1 MAVTQKLITSS
12 FNVAAAANFISSFAN
27 NDYFVYAARHIP
39 YTGSDTII
47 PAPNNS
53 IRTIDTDVYD
63 NMIFAKKVSSADVVH
78 MAKKN
83 LWQSNTHYAM
93 YDHLDG
99 DLETKNFFITVDD
112 DTEYNVWKCL
122 FNKSTDAVNVNS
134 TVAPSRVG
142 SAADLN
148 PVETGDG
155 YVWKYMYTITKTQ
168 YEKFATSQYIPIIAN
183 TTVIAGATRGT
194 IEVIQVE
201 DAGAGYDNYISE
213 GTLLTSDITVQG
225 IPTFYGAPAT
235 AVSIDDYYQGC
246 VMKIT
251 SGAAVGEYKRIVNY
265 EGTSSQKK
273 FILDSSFINTPSAG
287 DTYEVYPYAFVW
299 GDGEESTP
307 AEGIVYID
315 AASTNSVNRVELL
328 AVGEN
333 YRKAESYVSEQP
345 LTIPPSIL
353 DETYIQLPAVIS
365 SATYFSPASLRP
377 IISPK
382 NGHGS
387 DPYNELFAKRV
398 CLSAKFNNSESGII
412 PTENDFRQVGL
423 IKNALFTE
431 VDINIANTVGSSFST
446 GEKVYQYRKLKLHGN
461 VSITSGSTTIEKTNF
476 GLLSTTATIVSA
488 GVGYNSAANNQL
500 VFTNGGTG
508 GTGAAGT
515 FANNGSGTIT
525 SVTITNAGSGYVT
538 APTVAINGDAS
549 VSGSNGVITVA
560 LANPDA
566 PTYKDAFSVG
576 DYVLVTNGSNNYI
589 STVANVPEDYRIT
602 TANTN
607 SSFTADNCEISAI
620 VVQASGIVSFSGS
633 SQIELSNV
641 AGVFTSGSRIIG
653 VGGMSGDTV
662 IPVSGTTAVITGTIE
677 INDRVASSF
686 NYSRQMTQLIGS
698 VATGSVPF
706 LEDEEIQQESLI
718 AYALPRGRFHH
729 LDVYNGS
736 NNTFTGV
743 NRMWISNKSGI
754 FNLDPNGVRDIAGSV
769 SSAELSPLLNKYPGD
784 FVVGSGEVL
793 YLENL
798 DPIARND
805 NKSEI
810 IKIVLEF

>member
-12 FNVAAAANFISSFAN
+12 FNVAAAANFINSFAN

-39 YTGSDTII
+39 YANSDTII
-47 PAPNNS
+47 PTPNNS
-53 IRTIDTDVYD
+53 IRVVDTDVYD

-78 MAKKN
+78 MAKKH
-83 LWQSNTHYAM
+83 LWESNTHYAM

-99 DLETKNFFITVDD
+99 DLETKDFFITVDD

-122 FNKSTDAVNVNS
+122 FNKSTDTINVNS

-168 YEKFATSQYIPIIAN
+168 YEKFATSQYIPITAN
-183 TTVIAGATRGT
+183 TDVIAGATRGT
-194 IEVIQVE
+194 IEVIKVE
-201 DAGAGYDNYISE
+201 DAGAGYDNYIASA
-213 GTLLTSDITVQG
+213 TLLTSDVTVEG

-235 AVSIDDYYQGC
+235 AAAIDDYYQGC
-246 VMKIT
+246 VIKMT
-251 SGAAVGEYKRIVNY
+251 SGVAVGEYKRIVNY
-265 EGTSSQKK
+265 EGTAAQKK
-273 FILDSSFINTPSAG
+273 FILDSAFINTPSAG

-299 GDGEESTP
+299 GDGEESIP

-315 AASTNSVNRVELL
+315 AASTNSINRVELL

-345 LTIPPSIL
+345 LTIPPSIF

-365 SATYFSPASLRP
+365 TATYFSPASLRP

-412 PTENDFRQVGL
+412 PIENDFRQVGL

-431 VDINIANTVGSSFST
+431 VDMNIANTVGPGFSI

-461 VSITSGSTTIEKTNF
+461 VSITSANTNIQKRAF
-476 GLLSTTATIVSA
+476 GILSNTATIVSG
-488 GVGYNSAANNQL
+488 GVGYNSVANNQL
-500 VFTNGGTG
+500 VFNNSGTN

-515 FANNGSGTIT
+515 FATTANVIT
-525 SVTITNAGSGYVT
+525 SVTISNTGSGYT
-538 APTVAINGDAS
+538 SAPIVGFDAAS
-549 VSGSNGVITVA
+549 GGSNGSITVA
-560 LANPDA
+560 LANLDA

-576 DYVLVTNGSNNYI
+576 DYVLVTDGSNNYI
-589 STVANVPEDYRIT
+589 STVASVPEDYRIT
-602 TANTN
+602 TANTS
-607 SSFTADNCEISAI
+607 SSFTANNCEISAI

-653 VGGMSGDTV
+653 VGGMSGDTA
-662 IPVSGTTAVITGTIE
+662 IPVSGTTATITGTPE
-677 INDRVASSF
+677 INDRAASSF
-686 NYSRQMTQLIGS
+686 EYSRQLTRLIGTFS
-698 VATGSVPF
+698 VGGVPF

-718 AYALPRGRFHH
+718 AYAQPRGRVHH
-729 LDVYNGS
+729 VDEIDGASDIL
-736 NNTFTGV
+736 
-743 NRMWISNKSGI
+743 WISNKSGI
-754 FNLDPNGVRDIAGSV
+754 FNLDARGVIDIAGVV
-769 SSAELSPLLNKYPGD
+769 SSAELSPLLNKYNGD

>member
-12 FNVAAAANFISSFAN
+12 FNVAAAASFINSCAN
-27 NDYFVYAARHIP
+27 NDYFVYAARQIP
-39 YTGSDTII
+39 YANSDTII
-47 PAPNNS
+47 PTPNNS

-83 LWQSNTHYAM
+83 LWESNTHYSM

-99 DLETKNFFITVDD
+99 DLETKDFFITVDD

-122 FNKSTDAVNVNS
+122 FNKSTDTINVNS

-183 TTVIAGATRGT
+183 TAVIAGATRGT
-194 IEVIQVE
+194 IEVIKVE
-201 DAGAGYDNYISE
+201 DAGAGYDNYIASA
-213 GTLLTSDITVQG
+213 TLLTSDVTVEG

-246 VMKIT
+246 VMKMT
-251 SGAAVGEYKRIVNY
+251 SGTAVGEYKRIVNY
-265 EGTSSQKK
+265 EGTAAQKK
-273 FILDSSFINTPSAG
+273 FILDSAFINTPSAG

-315 AASTNSVNRVELL
+315 AASTNSINRVELL

-345 LTIPPSIL
+345 LTIPPSIF

-365 SATYFSPASLRP
+365 SASYFSAASLRP

-412 PTENDFRQVGL
+412 PIENDFRQVGL

-431 VDINIANTVGSSFST
+431 VDINLANTVGPGFSI

-461 VSITSGSTTIEKTNF
+461 VSITTANTTIEKRAF
-476 GLLSTTATIVSA
+476 GLLSNTATIVSG
-488 GVGYNSAANNQL
+488 GVGYNSSANNQL
-500 VFTNGGTG
+500 VFNNSGTN
-508 GTGAAGT
+508 GTGAIGT
-515 FANNGSGTIT
+515 FATTANVIT
-525 SVTITNAGSGYVT
+525 SVTISNTGSGYTSAPLVT
-538 APTVAINGDAS
+538 INGDAG
-549 VSGSNGVITVA
+549 GSNGSITVA

-576 DYVLVTNGSNNYI
+576 DYVLVTDGSNNYI

-607 SSFTADNCEISAI
+607 SSFTANNCEISAI
-620 VVQASGIVSFSGS
+620 VVEASGIVSFSGS

-662 IPVSGTTAVITGTIE
+662 IPVSGTTATITGTPE

-686 NYSRQMTQLIGS
+686 QYSRQLTRLIGTFS
-698 VATGSVPF
+698 VGGVPF
-706 LEDEEIQQESLI
+706 LEDEEIEQESLI
-718 AYALPRGRFHH
+718 AYAQPRGRVHH
-729 LDVYNGS
+729 LDEIDGAS
-736 NNTFTGV
+736 DIL
-743 NRMWISNKSGI
+743 WISNKSGI
-754 FNLDPNGVRDIAGSV
+754 FNLDARGVRDIAGVV
-769 SSAELSPLLNKYPGD
+769 SSAELSPLLNKYNGD

>member
-12 FNVAAAANFISSFAN
+12 FNVAAAANFINSFAN

-39 YTGSDTII
+39 YAGSDTII
-47 PAPNNS
+47 PVPNNS
-53 IRTIDTDVYD
+53 IRDTDTNVYD
-63 NMIFAKKVSSADVVH
+63 NMIFAKRISSADVVH

-83 LWQSNTHYAM
+83 LWESNTHYSM

-122 FNKSTDAVNVNS
+122 FNNSTDTINVNS

-155 YVWKYMYTITKTQ
+155 YVWKYMYTITKSQ
-168 YEKFATSQYIPIIAN
+168 YEKFATSQYVPIIAN
-183 TTVIAGATRGT
+183 NAVIDGATRGT
-194 IEVIQVE
+194 IEVIKVE
-201 DAGAGYDNYISE
+201 DPGAGYDNYIAS

-246 VMKIT
+246 VMKMT
-251 SGAAVGEYKRIVNY
+251 SGLAIGEYRRIVNY
-265 EGTSSQKK
+265 EGTAAQKK
-273 FILDSSFINTPSAG
+273 FILDASFLITPSAG

-307 AEGIVYID
+307 AEGIVYVD
-315 AASTNSVNRVELL
+315 PASTNSISRVELL

-345 LTIPPSIL
+345 ITIPPSIF
-353 DETYIQLPAVIS
+353 DETFIQLPPVVS
-365 SATYFSPASLRP
+365 SSTYFAPASLRP

-398 CLSAKFNNSESGII
+398 CVSTKFNNSESSII
-412 PTENDFRQVGL
+412 STENDFRQVGV
-423 IKNALFTE
+423 IKNPTFTK
-431 VDINIANTVGSSFST
+431 VDMNINNVIGPGFSI

-461 VSITSGSTTIEKTNF
+461 VSITAASTTIEKTDF
-476 GLLSTTATIVSA
+476 GLLSTTATIVSP
-488 GVGYNSAANNQL
+488 GTGYNSVANNQL
-500 VFTNGGTG
+500 VFADGGTG

-515 FANNGSGTIT
+515 FANNGSGVIT
-525 SVTITNAGSGYVT
+525 TVTITNAGSGYVL
-538 APTVAINGDAS
+538 APTITINGDAS

-560 LANPDA
+560 LRNPDA
-566 PTYKDAFSVG
+566 PTYKDAFEAG

-607 SSFTADNCEISAI
+607 SSFTAEDCEVSAI
-620 VVQASGIVSFSGS
+620 VVEASGVVAFSGS

-662 IPVSGTTAVITGTIE
+662 VPVSGTTATITGTLE
-677 INDRVASSF
+677 INDRNASAF
-686 NYSRQMTQLIGS
+686 NYSRQLTRLIGTFS
-698 VATGSVPF
+698 TGGVPF
-706 LEDEEIQQESLI
+706 LEDEEIRQESLI
-718 AYALPRGRFHH
+718 SYAQPRGRVHH
-729 LDVYNGS
+729 LDEIEGS
-736 NNTFTGV
+736 DIL
-743 NRMWISNKSGI
+743 WISNKSGI
-754 FNLDPNGVRDIAGSV
+754 FNLDPRGIRNIAGAV
-769 SSAELSPLLNKYPGD
+769 SSAELSPLLDKYNGD

>member
-12 FNVAAAANFISSFAN
+12 FNVAAAANFINSFAD

-39 YTGSDTII
+39 YANSDTII
-47 PAPNNS
+47 PTPNNS
-53 IRTIDTDVYD
+53 IRVVDTDVYD

-83 LWQSNTHYAM
+83 LWESNTHYSM

-122 FNKSTDAVNVNS
+122 FNKSTDTINVNS

-168 YEKFATSQYIPIIAN
+168 YEKFATSQYIPITAN
-183 TTVIAGATRGT
+183 TDVIAGATRGT
-194 IEVIQVE
+194 IEVIKVE
-201 DAGAGYDNYISE
+201 DAGAGYDNYIASA
-213 GTLLTSDITVQG
+213 TLLTSDVTVEG

-235 AVSIDDYYQGC
+235 AAAIDDYYQGC
-246 VMKIT
+246 VIKMT
-251 SGAAVGEYKRIVNY
+251 SGVAVGEYKRIVNY
-265 EGTSSQKK
+265 EGTAAQKK
-273 FILDSSFINTPSAG
+273 FILDSAFINTPSAG

-315 AASTNSVNRVELL
+315 AASTNSINRVELL

-333 YRKAESYVSEQP
+333 YRKAESYVSELP
-345 LTIPPSIL
+345 ITIPPSIF

-365 SATYFSPASLRP
+365 SASYFSPASLRP

-412 PTENDFRQVGL
+412 PIENDFRQVGL
-423 IKNALFTE
+423 IKNATFTK
-431 VDINIANTVGSSFST
+431 VDINIANTVGPGFSI

-461 VSITSGSTTIEKTNF
+461 VSITSANTTIQKRAF
-476 GLLSTTATIVSA
+476 GLLSNTATIVSG
-488 GVGYNSAANNQL
+488 GVGYNSSANNQL
-500 VFTNGGTG
+500 VFNNSGTN

-515 FANNGSGTIT
+515 FATTANVIT
-525 SVTITNAGSGYVT
+525 SVSISNTGSGYT
-538 APTVAINGDAS
+538 SAPIIGFDAAAG
-549 VSGSNGVITVA
+549 GSNGSITIA

-576 DYVLVTNGSNNYI
+576 DYVLVTDGSNNYI

-602 TANTN
+602 TANTS
-607 SSFTADNCEISAI
+607 SSFTANNCEISAI
-620 VVQASGIVSFSGS
+620 VVQASGVVAFSGS
-633 SQIELSNV
+633 GQIELSNV

-662 IPVSGTTAVITGTIE
+662 IPVSGTTATITGTPE

-686 NYSRQMTQLIGS
+686 EYSRQLTRLVGTFS
-698 VATGSVPF
+698 VGGVPF

-718 AYALPRGRFHH
+718 AYAQPRGRVHH
-729 LDVYNGS
+729 LDEIDGAS
-736 NNTFTGV
+736 DIL
-743 NRMWISNKSGI
+743 WISNKSGI
-754 FNLDPNGVRDIAGSV
+754 FNLDARGVRDIAGAV
-769 SSAELSPLLNKYPGD
+769 SSAELSPLLNKYNGD

>member
-12 FNVAAAANFISSFAN
+12 FNVAAAANFINSFAN

-47 PAPNNS
+47 PIPNNS
-53 IRTIDTDVYD
+53 IRTVDTDVYD

-83 LWQSNTHYAM
+83 LWESNTHYAM

-122 FNKSTDAVNVNS
+122 FNKSTDTIDVNS

-183 TTVIAGATRGT
+183 TAVIAGATRGT

-201 DAGAGYDNYISE
+201 DAGAGYDNYIAE
-213 GTLLTSDITVQG
+213 GTLLTSDVTVEG

-246 VMKIT
+246 VMKMT
-251 SGAAVGEYKRIVNY
+251 SGIAIGEYKRIVNY

-273 FILDSSFINTPSAG
+273 FILDSAFINTPSAG

-315 AASTNSVNRVELL
+315 AASTNSINRVELL
-328 AVGEN
+328 SVGEN
-333 YRKAESYVSEQP
+333 YRKAESYVSEFP
-345 LTIPPSIL
+345 ITVPPSIF

-365 SATYFSPASLRP
+365 SASYFSAASLRP

-412 PTENDFRQVGL
+412 PIENDFRQVGL

-431 VDINIANTVGSSFST
+431 VDINIANTVGPGFST

-476 GLLSTTATIVSA
+476 GLLSTTATIVSP
-488 GVGYNSAANNQL
+488 GTGYNSAANNQL
-500 VFTNGGTG
+500 VFTNDGTQPEGGTSA
-508 GTGAAGT
+508 TGT
-515 FANNGSGTIT
+515 FANNGSGVIT
-525 SVTITNAGSGYVT
+525 SVTITAGSGYVLPPIVT
-538 APTVAINGDAS
+538 IAPQAG
-549 VSGSNGVITVA
+549 GSNGVITVA

-566 PTYKDAFSVG
+566 PTYIDAFSVG
-576 DYVLVTNGSNNYI
+576 DYVLVTDGSNNYI

-602 TANTN
+602 TANTS
-607 SSFTADNCEISAI
+607 SSFTANNCEISAI
-620 VVQASGIVSFSGS
+620 VVQASGVVAFSGS
-633 SQIELSNV
+633 GQIELSNV

-662 IPVSGTTAVITGTIE
+662 IPVSGTTATITGTPE

-686 NYSRQMTQLIGS
+686 EYSRQLTRLVGTFG
-698 VATGSVPF
+698 VGGVPF

-718 AYALPRGRFHH
+718 AYAQPRGRVHH
-729 LDVYNGS
+729 VDEIDGASDIL
-736 NNTFTGV
+736 
-743 NRMWISNKSGI
+743 WISNKSGI
-754 FNLDPNGVRDIAGSV
+754 FNLDARGVRDIAGAI
-769 SSAELSPLLNKYPGD
+769 SSAELSPLLNKYNGD

>member
-12 FNVAAAANFISSFAN
+12 FNVAAAANFINSFAN
-27 NDYFVYAARHIP
+27 NDYFVYAARHVP
-39 YTGSDTII
+39 YAGSDTII
-47 PAPNNS
+47 PVPSNS
-53 IRTIDTDVYD
+53 VRDTDIDVYD
-63 NMIFAKKVSSADVVH
+63 NMIFAKRASSADVIH
-78 MAKKN
+78 MANKY

-93 YDHLDG
+93 YDHIDG

-122 FNKSTDAVNVNS
+122 FNNSTDTINVNS

-168 YEKFATSQYIPIIAN
+168 YEKFATSQYIPVIAN
-183 TTVIAGATRGT
+183 TDVITGATRGT
-194 IEVIQVE
+194 IEVIKVE
-201 DAGAGYDNYISE
+201 DPGAGYDNYIAE
-213 GTLLTSDITVQG
+213 GTFLTADITVGG

-251 SGAAVGEYKRIVNY
+251 SGLAIGEYRRIVNY
-265 EGTSSQKK
+265 EGTSAQKK
-273 FILDSSFINTPSAG
+273 FILDTSFLITPSAG
-287 DTYEVYPYAFVW
+287 DTYEVYPYAFIW

-307 AEGIVYID
+307 AEGIVYVD
-315 AASTNSVNRVELL
+315 AASTNSISRVELL
-328 AVGEN
+328 NVGEN
-333 YRKAESYVSEQP
+333 YRKAESYISEQP
-345 LTIPPSIL
+345 LTIPPSIF
-353 DETYIQLPAVIS
+353 DETYIQLPAVVS
-365 SATYFSPASLRP
+365 SATYFAPASLRP

-387 DPYNELFAKRV
+387 DPYNELYAKRV
-398 CLSAKFNNSESGII
+398 CLSVKFNNSESGIVS
-412 PTENDFRQVGL
+412 TENDFRQVGL
-423 IKNALFTE
+423 IKNPTFTE
-431 VDINIANTVGSSFST
+431 VDMNITNVVGPGFSV

-461 VSITSGSTTIEKTNF
+461 VSITAASTTIEKTDF
-476 GLLSTTATIVSA
+476 GLLSSTATIVSN
-488 GVGYNSAANNQL
+488 GTGYDSTANNQL
-500 VFTNGGTG
+500 NFTNDGTG

-515 FANNGSGTIT
+515 FANNGSGAIT
-525 SVTITNAGSGYVT
+525 AVTITNVGSGYVT
-538 APTVAINGDAS
+538 APTVTINNEAG
-549 VSGSNGVITVA
+549 GSNGVITVA

-566 PTYKDAFSVG
+566 PTYQDAFEVG
-576 DYVLVTNGSNNYI
+576 DYVLVTDGSNNYI
-589 STVANVPEDYRIT
+589 STVANVPQDYRIT

-607 SSFTADNCEISAI
+607 SSFTADDCEVSAI
-620 VVQASGIVSFSGS
+620 VVEASGIVSFSGT

-662 IPVSGTTAVITGTIE
+662 VPVSGTTASITGTIE
-677 INDRVASSF
+677 INDRSASSF
-686 NYSRQMTQLIGS
+686 NYSRQLTRLIGTFS
-698 VATGSVPF
+698 SGGVPF
-706 LEDEEIQQESLI
+706 LEDEEITQESLI
-718 AYALPRGRFHH
+718 SYAQPRGRVHH
-729 LDVYNGS
+729 LEETEGS
-736 NNTFTGV
+736 DIL
-743 NRMWISNKSGI
+743 WISNKFGI
-754 FNLDPNGVRDIAGSV
+754 FNLDPRGVRDIAGGV

-793 YLENL
+793 YVENL
-798 DPIARND
+798 DPITRND

>member
-1 MAVTQKLITSS
+1 
-12 FNVAAAANFISSFAN
+12 
-27 NDYFVYAARHIP
+27 
-39 YTGSDTII
+39 
-47 PAPNNS
+47 
-53 IRTIDTDVYD
+53 
-63 NMIFAKKVSSADVVH
+63 

-83 LWQSNTHYAM
+83 LWQSNTHYSM

-122 FNKSTDAVNVNS
+122 FNKSTDTINVNS

-155 YVWKYMYTITKTQ
+155 YVWKYMYTITKSQ

-183 TTVIAGATRGT
+183 TEVIEGATRGT
-194 IEVIQVE
+194 IEVIKVE
-201 DAGAGYDNYISE
+201 DAGARYDNYIAE
-213 GTLLTSDITVQG
+213 GTLLTSDITVEG
-225 IPTFYGAPAT
+225 FPTFYGAPAT

-246 VMKIT
+246 VMKMT
-251 SGAAVGEYKRIVNY
+251 SGIAVGEYKRIVNY
-265 EGTSSQKK
+265 EGTASQKK
-273 FILDSSFINTPSAG
+273 FILDSAFINTPSAG

-315 AASTNSVNRVELL
+315 PASTNSISRVELL

-333 YRKAESYVSEQP
+333 YRKAESYISELP
-345 LTIPPSIL
+345 LSIPPSIL
-353 DETYIQLPAVIS
+353 EETFIQLPTVIS
-365 SATYFSPASLRP
+365 TATNFSPASLRP

-398 CLSAKFNNSESGII
+398 CLSAKFANSEGSII
-412 PTENDFRQVGL
+412 STENDFRQVGV
-423 IKNALFTE
+423 IKNPAFTK
-431 VDINIANTVGSSFST
+431 VDMNLAGVVGPGFSF

-461 VSITSGSTTIEKTNF
+461 VSITSGSTTIQKTNF
-476 GLLSTTATIVSA
+476 GTLSTTATIV
-488 GVGYNSAANNQL
+488 
-500 VFTNGGTG
+500 NGGTG
-508 GTGAAGT
+508 YNSVANNKLLFDNSGTQPAGGTSATGT
-515 FANNGSGTIT
+515 FANNGTGTIT
-525 SVTITNAGSGYVT
+525 AVTITAGSGY
-538 APTVAINGDAS
+538 AS
-549 VSGSNGVITVA
+549 VPIVTIEVPGGGSNAVITVA
-560 LANPDA
+560 LTNPDA
-566 PTYKDAFSVG
+566 PTYKDAFEAG

-589 STVANVPEDYRIT
+589 STVANVPQDYRIT
-602 TANTN
+602 TANTL
-607 SSFTADNCEISAI
+607 SSFTADDCEISAI
-620 VVQASGIVSFSGS
+620 VVEASGIVAFSGTN
-633 SQIELSNV
+633 QIELSNV

-662 IPVSGTTAVITGTIE
+662 IPVSGTTATITGTIL
-677 INDRVASSF
+677 INDRTASSF
-686 NYSRQMTQLIGS
+686 NYSRQLTRLVGTFGGGS
-698 VATGSVPF
+698 TPF
-706 LEDEEIQQESLI
+706 LEDEEIKQESLI
-718 AYALPRGRFHH
+718 TYAQPRGRVHH
-729 LDVYNGS
+729 LQEIDDGDDIL
-736 NNTFTGV
+736 
-743 NRMWISNKSGI
+743 WISNKSGI
-754 FNLDPNGVRDIAGSV
+754 FNLGGIRDIAGTI
-769 SSAELSPLLNKYPGD
+769 SSAELSPLLNKYNGD

>member
-12 FNVAAAANFISSFAN
+12 FNVAAAANFMNSFAN

-47 PAPNNS
+47 PVPNNS
-53 IRTIDTDVYD
+53 VRDTDTNVYD
-63 NMIFAKKVSSADVVH
+63 NMIFAKRISSGDVVH
-78 MAKKN
+78 MAKKS
-83 LWQSNTHYAM
+83 LWESNTHYAM

-122 FNKSTDAVNVNS
+122 FNKSTDTINVNS

-155 YVWKYMYTITKTQ
+155 YVWKYMYTITKSQ

-183 TTVIAGATRGT
+183 TAVIDGATRGT
-194 IEVIQVE
+194 IEVIKVE
-201 DAGAGYDNYISE
+201 DPGAGYDNYIAS

-246 VMKIT
+246 VMKMT
-251 SGAAVGEYKRIVNY
+251 SGLAIGEYRRIVNY
-265 EGTSSQKK
+265 EGTAAQKK
-273 FILDSSFINTPSAG
+273 FILDSSFLITPEAG

-315 AASTNSVNRVELL
+315 PASTNSISRVELL

-345 LTIPPSIL
+345 ITIPPSIF
-353 DETYIQLPAVIS
+353 DETFIQLPPVVS
-365 SATYFSPASLRP
+365 SSTYFAPASLRP

-387 DPYNELFAKRV
+387 DPYNELFAKRI
-398 CLSAKFNNSESGII
+398 CISAKFNNSESGII
-412 PTENDFRQVGL
+412 STENDFRQVGV
-423 IKNALFTE
+423 IKNPLFTE
-431 VDINIANTVGSSFST
+431 VDMNINNVIGPGFSV

-461 VSITSGSTTIEKTNF
+461 VSITAASTTIEKTDF
-476 GLLSTTATIVSA
+476 GLLSTTATIVN
-488 GVGYNSAANNQL
+488 GGTGYNSVANNQL
-500 VFTNGGTG
+500 VFNDSETD

-515 FANNGSGTIT
+515 FANNGSGVIT
-525 SVTITNAGSGYVT
+525 SVTITNAGSGYTSAPLVT
-538 APTVAINGDAS
+538 INGDAS

-560 LANPDA
+560 LRNPDA
-566 PTYKDAFSVG
+566 PTYKDAFEVG
-576 DYVLVTNGSNNYI
+576 DYVLVTDGSNNYI
-589 STVANVPEDYRIT
+589 STVANVPQDYRIT

-607 SSFTADNCEISAI
+607 SSFTAEDCEVSAI
-620 VVQASGIVSFSGS
+620 VVEASGIVSFSGS
-633 SQIELSNV
+633 NQIELSNV

-662 IPVSGTTAVITGTIE
+662 VPVSGTTATITGTIE
-677 INDRVASSF
+677 INDRNASAF
-686 NYSRQMTQLIGS
+686 NYSRQLTRLIGTFS
-698 VATGSVPF
+698 SGGVPF
-706 LEDEEIQQESLI
+706 LEDEEIKQESLI
-718 AYALPRGRFHH
+718 SYAQPRGRVHH
-729 LDVYNGS
+729 LDEIEGS
-736 NNTFTGV
+736 DIL
-743 NRMWISNKSGI
+743 WISNKSGI
-754 FNLDPNGVRDIAGSV
+754 FNLDPRGVRDIAGTI

>member
-12 FNVAAAANFISSFAN
+12 FNVAAATNFINSFAN

-39 YTGSDTII
+39 YSGSDTII
-47 PAPNNS
+47 PVPNNS
-53 IRTIDTDVYD
+53 IRDTDTNVYD
-63 NMIFAKKVSSADVVH
+63 NMIFAKRISSADVVH

-83 LWQSNTHYAM
+83 LWQSNTHYSM

-122 FNKSTDAVNVNS
+122 FNNSTATINVNS

-155 YVWKYMYTITKTQ
+155 YVWKYMYTITKSQ

-183 TTVIAGATRGT
+183 TEVIEGATRGT
-194 IEVIQVE
+194 IEVIKVE
-201 DAGAGYDNYISE
+201 DAGAGYDNYIAE

-225 IPTFYGAPAT
+225 FPTFYGAPAT
-235 AVSIDDYYQGC
+235 AVAIDDYYQGC
-246 VMKIT
+246 VMKMT
-251 SGAAVGEYKRIVNY
+251 SGIAVGEYKRIVNY
-265 EGTSSQKK
+265 EGTASQKK
-273 FILDSSFINTPSAG
+273 FILDSAFINTPSAG

-307 AEGIVYID
+307 AEGIVYVD
-315 AASTNSVNRVELL
+315 PASTNSISRVELL

-333 YRKAESYVSEQP
+333 YRKAETYISELP

-353 DETYIQLPAVIS
+353 DETYIQLPAVVS

-398 CLSAKFNNSESGII
+398 CLSAKFVNSEGGII
-412 PTENDFRQVGL
+412 STENDFRQVGV
-423 IKNALFTE
+423 IKNPAFTK
-431 VDINIANTVGSSFST
+431 VDMNLAGVVGPGFSF

-461 VSITSGSTTIEKTNF
+461 VSITSGSTTIQKTNF
-476 GLLSTTATIVSA
+476 GTLSTTATIV
-488 GVGYNSAANNQL
+488 
-500 VFTNGGTG
+500 NGGTG
-508 GTGAAGT
+508 YNSTANNKLLFDNSGTQPEGGTSATGT
-515 FANNGSGTIT
+515 FANNGTGTIT
-525 SVTITNAGSGYVT
+525 AVTITAGSGYVS
-538 APTVAINGDAS
+538 APIVTIEVPGG
-549 VSGSNGVITVA
+549 GSNGVITVS
-560 LANPDA
+560 LVNPDT
-566 PTYKDAFSVG
+566 PTYKDAFEAG

-589 STVANVPEDYRIT
+589 STVANVPQDYRIT
-602 TANTN
+602 TANTL
-607 SSFTADNCEISAI
+607 SSFTADDCEISAI
-620 VVQASGIVSFSGS
+620 VVEASGIVAFSGTN
-633 SQIELSNV
+633 QIELSNV

-653 VGGMSGDTV
+653 VGGMAGDTV
-662 IPVSGTTAVITGTIE
+662 IPVSGTTATITGTIL
-677 INDRVASSF
+677 INDRTASSF
-686 NYSRQMTQLIGS
+686 NYSRQLTRLVGS
-698 VATGSVPF
+698 FNLGSTPF
-706 LEDEEIQQESLI
+706 LEDEEIKQESLI
-718 AYALPRGRFHH
+718 AYAQPRGRVHH
-729 LDVYNGS
+729 LQEVEAGDDIL
-736 NNTFTGV
+736 
-743 NRMWISNKSGI
+743 WISNKSGI
-754 FNLDPNGVRDIAGSV
+754 FNLDEAGVRDIAGTI
-769 SSAELSPLLNKYPGD
+769 SSAELSTLLNKYPGD

>member
-12 FNVAAAANFISSFAN
+12 FNVAAAANFINSFAN

-39 YTGSDTII
+39 YANSDTII
-47 PAPNNS
+47 PTPNNS
-53 IRTIDTDVYD
+53 IRVVDTDVYD

-83 LWQSNTHYAM
+83 LWESNTHYSM

-99 DLETKNFFITVDD
+99 DLETKDFFITVDD

-122 FNKSTDAVNVNS
+122 FNKSTDTINVNS

-168 YEKFATSQYIPIIAN
+168 YEKFATSQYIPITAN
-183 TTVIAGATRGT
+183 AAVIAGATRGT
-194 IEVIQVE
+194 IEVIKVE
-201 DAGAGYDNYISE
+201 DAGAGYDNYIASA
-213 GTLLTSDITVQG
+213 TLLTSDVTVEG

-235 AVSIDDYYQGC
+235 AAAIDDYYQGC
-246 VMKIT
+246 VIKMT
-251 SGAAVGEYKRIVNY
+251 SGVAVGEYKRIVNY
-265 EGTSSQKK
+265 EGTAAQKK
-273 FILDSSFINTPSAG
+273 FILDSAFINTPSAG

-315 AASTNSVNRVELL
+315 AASTNSINRVELL

-333 YRKAESYVSEQP
+333 YRKAESYVSELP
-345 LTIPPSIL
+345 ITIPPSIF

-365 SATYFSPASLRP
+365 SASYFSPASLRP

-412 PTENDFRQVGL
+412 PIENDFRQVGL
-423 IKNALFTE
+423 IKNATFTK
-431 VDINIANTVGSSFST
+431 VDMNIANTVGPGFSI

-461 VSITSGSTTIEKTNF
+461 VSITAANTTIQKRAF
-476 GLLSTTATIVSA
+476 GLLSNTATIVSG
-488 GVGYNSAANNQL
+488 GVGYDSAANNQL
-500 VFTNGGTG
+500 VFNNSGTN
-508 GTGAAGT
+508 GTGAIGT
-515 FANNGSGTIT
+515 FATTANVIT
-525 SVTITNAGSGYVT
+525 SVTISNTGSGYT
-538 APTVAINGDAS
+538 SAPIIGFDAAAG
-549 VSGSNGVITVA
+549 GSNGSITIA

-576 DYVLVTNGSNNYI
+576 DYVLVTDGSNNYI

-602 TANTN
+602 TANTS
-607 SSFTADNCEISAI
+607 SSFTANNCEISAI
-620 VVQASGIVSFSGS
+620 VVQASGVVAFSGS
-633 SQIELSNV
+633 GQIELSNV

-662 IPVSGTTAVITGTIE
+662 IPVSGTTATITGTPE

-686 NYSRQMTQLIGS
+686 EYSRQLTRLVGTFS
-698 VATGSVPF
+698 VGGVPF

-718 AYALPRGRFHH
+718 AYAQPRGRVHH
-729 LDVYNGS
+729 LDEIDGAS
-736 NNTFTGV
+736 DIL
-743 NRMWISNKSGI
+743 WISNKSGI
-754 FNLDPNGVRDIAGSV
+754 FNLDARGVRDIAGVV
-769 SSAELSPLLNKYPGD
+769 SSAELSPLLNKYNGD

>member
-12 FNVAAAANFISSFAN
+12 FNVAAAANFINSFAN

-39 YTGSDTII
+39 YTDSDTII
-47 PAPNNS
+47 PTPNNS
-53 IRTIDTDVYD
+53 IRVIDTDVYD

-78 MAKKN
+78 MAKKH
-83 LWQSNTHYAM
+83 LWESNTHYSM

-99 DLETKNFFITVDD
+99 ELETKDFFITVDD

-122 FNKSTDAVNVNS
+122 FNKSTDTINVNS

-142 SAADLN
+142 STADLN

-168 YEKFATSQYIPIIAN
+168 YEKFATSQYIPITAN
-183 TTVIAGATRGT
+183 AAVIAGATRGT
-194 IEVIQVE
+194 IEVIKVE
-201 DAGAGYDNYISE
+201 EAGAGYDNYIAAA
-213 GTLLTSDITVQG
+213 TLLTSDVTVEG

-246 VMKIT
+246 VMKMT
-251 SGAAVGEYKRIVNY
+251 SGVAIGEYKRIVNY
-265 EGTSSQKK
+265 EGTANQKK
-273 FILDSSFINTPSAG
+273 FILDSAFINTPSAG

-315 AASTNSVNRVELL
+315 AASTNSINRVELL

-345 LTIPPSIL
+345 ITIPPSIF

-365 SATYFSPASLRP
+365 TAAYFSPASLRP

-412 PTENDFRQVGL
+412 PIENDFRQVGL

-431 VDINIANTVGSSFST
+431 VDINLANTVGPGFST

-461 VSITSGSTTIEKTNF
+461 VSITTGSTTIQKTNF
-476 GLLSTTATIVSA
+476 GLLSNTATIVSG
-488 GVGYNSAANNQL
+488 GVGYNSVANNQL
-500 VFTNGGTG
+500 VFNNSGTN
-508 GTGAAGT
+508 GTGAIGT
-515 FANNGSGTIT
+515 FAMTANVIT
-525 SVTITNAGSGYVT
+525 SVTISNVGSGYTSAPLVT
-538 APTVAINGDAS
+538 INGDAG
-549 VSGSNGVITVA
+549 GSNGSITVA
-560 LANPDA
+560 LANLDA
-566 PTYKDAFSVG
+566 PTYQDAFEVD
-576 DYVLVTNGSNNYI
+576 DYVLVTDGSNNYI
-589 STVANVPEDYRIT
+589 STVANVPEDYSIT
-602 TANTN
+602 TANTS
-607 SSFTADNCEISAI
+607 SSFTANNCEISAI

-662 IPVSGTTAVITGTIE
+662 IPVSGTTATITGTPE

-686 NYSRQMTQLIGS
+686 EYSRQLTRLIGTFG
-698 VATGSVPF
+698 VGSVPF
-706 LEDEEIQQESLI
+706 LEDEQIKQESLI
-718 AYALPRGRFHH
+718 AYAQPRGRVHH
-729 LDVYNGS
+729 LDEIDGAS
-736 NNTFTGV
+736 DIL
-743 NRMWISNKSGI
+743 WISNKSGI
-754 FNLDPNGVRDIAGSV
+754 FNLDERGVREIAGDV
-769 SSAELSPLLNKYPGD
+769 SSAELSPLLNKYNGD

>member
-1 MAVTQKLITSS
+1 MAVTKKLITSS
-12 FNVAAAANFISSFAN
+12 FNVAAAANFINSFAD

-39 YTGSDTII
+39 YANSDTII
-47 PAPNNS
+47 PTPNNS

-83 LWQSNTHYAM
+83 LWESNTHYAM

-122 FNKSTDAVNVNS
+122 FNKSTDTINAYS

-142 SAADLN
+142 STADLN

-168 YEKFATSQYIPIIAN
+168 YEKFATSQYIPITAN
-183 TTVIAGATRGT
+183 AAVIAGATRGT
-194 IEVIQVE
+194 IEVIKVE
-201 DAGAGYDNYISE
+201 DAGAGYDNYIASA
-213 GTLLTSDITVQG
+213 TLLTSDVTVEG

-246 VMKIT
+246 VMKMT
-251 SGAAVGEYKRIVNY
+251 SGIAVGEYKRIVNY
-265 EGTSSQKK
+265 EGTAAQKK
-273 FILDSSFINTPSAG
+273 FILDSAFINTPSAG

-315 AASTNSVNRVELL
+315 AASTNSINRVELL

-345 LTIPPSIL
+345 LTIPPSIF

-365 SATYFSPASLRP
+365 SASYFSPASLRP

-412 PTENDFRQVGL
+412 PIENDFRQVGL
-423 IKNALFTE
+423 IKNATFTK
-431 VDINIANTVGSSFST
+431 VDMNIANTVGPGFSI

-461 VSITSGSTTIEKTNF
+461 VSITAANTTIQKRAF
-476 GLLSTTATIVSA
+476 GLLSNTATIVSG
-488 GVGYNSAANNQL
+488 GVGYDSVANNQL
-500 VFTNGGTG
+500 VFNNSGTN
-508 GTGAAGT
+508 GTGAIGT
-515 FANNGSGTIT
+515 FATTANVIT
-525 SVTITNAGSGYVT
+525 SVTISNTGSGYTSAPLVT
-538 APTVAINGDAS
+538 INGDAG
-549 VSGSNGVITVA
+549 GSNGSITVA

-576 DYVLVTNGSNNYI
+576 DYVLVTDGSNNYI
-589 STVANVPEDYRIT
+589 STVANVPEDYSIT
-602 TANTN
+602 TANTS
-607 SSFTADNCEISAI
+607 SSFTANNCEISAI
-620 VVQASGIVSFSGS
+620 VVQASGVVAFSGS
-633 SQIELSNV
+633 GQIELSNV

-653 VGGMSGDTV
+653 VGGISGDTV
-662 IPVSGTTAVITGTIE
+662 IPVSGTTATITGTPE

-686 NYSRQMTQLIGS
+686 EYSRQLTRLVGTFS
-698 VATGSVPF
+698 VGGVPF

-718 AYALPRGRFHH
+718 AYAQPRGRVHH
-729 LDVYNGS
+729 VDEIDGASDIL
-736 NNTFTGV
+736 
-743 NRMWISNKSGI
+743 WISNKSGI
-754 FNLDPNGVRDIAGSV
+754 FNLDARGVRDIAGAI
-769 SSAELSPLLNKYPGD
+769 SSAELSPLLNKYNGD

>member
-12 FNVAAAANFISSFAN
+12 FNVAAAANFINSFAN

-39 YTGSDTII
+39 YANSDTII
-47 PAPNNS
+47 PTPNNS
-53 IRTIDTDVYD
+53 IRVVDTDVYD

-78 MAKKN
+78 MAKKH
-83 LWQSNTHYAM
+83 LWESNTHYAM

-99 DLETKNFFITVDD
+99 DLETKDFFITVDD

-122 FNKSTDAVNVNS
+122 FNKSTDTINVNS

-168 YEKFATSQYIPIIAN
+168 YEKFATSQYIPITAN
-183 TTVIAGATRGT
+183 TDVIAGATRGT
-194 IEVIQVE
+194 IEVIKVE
-201 DAGAGYDNYISE
+201 DAGAGYDNYIASA
-213 GTLLTSDITVQG
+213 TLLTSDVTVEG

-235 AVSIDDYYQGC
+235 AAAIDDYYQGC
-246 VMKIT
+246 VIKMT
-251 SGAAVGEYKRIVNY
+251 SGVAVGEYKRIVNY
-265 EGTSSQKK
+265 EGTAAQKK
-273 FILDSSFINTPSAG
+273 FILDSAFINTPSAG

-299 GDGEESTP
+299 GDGEESIP

-315 AASTNSVNRVELL
+315 AASTNSINRVELL

-345 LTIPPSIL
+345 LTIPPSIF

-365 SATYFSPASLRP
+365 TATYFSPASLRP

-412 PTENDFRQVGL
+412 PIENDFRQVGL

-431 VDINIANTVGSSFST
+431 VDMNIANTVGPGFSI

-461 VSITSGSTTIEKTNF
+461 VSITSANTNIQKRAF
-476 GLLSTTATIVSA
+476 GILSNTATIVSG
-488 GVGYNSAANNQL
+488 GVGYNSVANNQL
-500 VFTNGGTG
+500 VFNNSGTN

-515 FANNGSGTIT
+515 FATTANVIT
-525 SVTITNAGSGYVT
+525 SVTISNTGSGYT
-538 APTVAINGDAS
+538 SAPIVGFDAAS
-549 VSGSNGVITVA
+549 GGSNGSITVA
-560 LANPDA
+560 LANLDA

-576 DYVLVTNGSNNYI
+576 DYVLVTDGSNNYI
-589 STVANVPEDYRIT
+589 STVASVPEDYRIT
-602 TANTN
+602 TANTS
-607 SSFTADNCEISAI
+607 SSFTANNCEISAI

-653 VGGMSGDTV
+653 VGGMSGDTA
-662 IPVSGTTAVITGTIE
+662 IPVSGTTATITGTPE
-677 INDRVASSF
+677 INDRAASSF
-686 NYSRQMTQLIGS
+686 EYSRQLTRLIGTFS
-698 VATGSVPF
+698 VGGVPF

-718 AYALPRGRFHH
+718 AYAQPRGRVHH
-729 LDVYNGS
+729 VDEIDGASDIL
-736 NNTFTGV
+736 
-743 NRMWISNKSGI
+743 WISNKSGI
-754 FNLDPNGVRDIAGSV
+754 FNLDARGVRDIAGAV
-769 SSAELSPLLNKYPGD
+769 SSAELSPLLNKYNGD

-798 DPIARND
+798 DPIARDN

>member
-12 FNVAAAANFISSFAN
+12 FNVAAAANFINSFAN

-47 PAPNNS
+47 PVPNNS
-53 IRTIDTDVYD
+53 IRDTDTNVYD
-63 NMIFAKKVSSADVVH
+63 NMIFAKRISSDDVVH

-83 LWQSNTHYAM
+83 LWESNTHYTM

-122 FNKSTDAVNVNS
+122 FNNSTDTINVNS

-155 YVWKYMYTITKTQ
+155 YVWKYMYTITKSQ
-168 YEKFATSQYIPIIAN
+168 YEKFATSQYVPIIAN
-183 TTVIAGATRGT
+183 TAVIDGATRGT
-194 IEVIQVE
+194 IEVIKVE
-201 DAGAGYDNYISE
+201 DPGAGYDNYIAS

-246 VMKIT
+246 VMKMT
-251 SGAAVGEYKRIVNY
+251 SGLAIGEYRRIVNY
-265 EGTSSQKK
+265 EGTAAQKK
-273 FILDSSFINTPSAG
+273 FILDASFLITPSAG

-307 AEGIVYID
+307 AEGIVYVD
-315 AASTNSVNRVELL
+315 PASTNSISRVELL

-345 LTIPPSIL
+345 ITIPPSIF
-353 DETYIQLPAVIS
+353 DETFIQLPPVVS
-365 SATYFSPASLRP
+365 SSTYFAPASLRP

-387 DPYNELFAKRV
+387 DPYNELFAKRI
-398 CLSAKFNNSESGII
+398 CISSKFNNSESGII
-412 PTENDFRQVGL
+412 STENDFRQVGV
-423 IKNALFTE
+423 IKNPTFTK
-431 VDINIANTVGSSFST
+431 VDMNINNVIGPGFSI

-461 VSITSGSTTIEKTNF
+461 VSITAASTTIEKTDF
-476 GLLSTTATIVSA
+476 GLLSTTATIVSP
-488 GVGYNSAANNQL
+488 GTGYNSVANNQL
-500 VFTNGGTG
+500 VFNNSGTS
-508 GTGAAGT
+508 GTGAAGI
-515 FANNGSGTIT
+515 FANNGSGVIT
-525 SVTITNAGSGYVT
+525 SVTITNAGSGYVSV
-538 APTVAINGDAS
+538 PTITINGDAS

-560 LANPDA
+560 LRNPDA
-566 PTYKDAFSVG
+566 PTYKDAFEVG
-576 DYVLVTNGSNNYI
+576 DYVLVTDGSNNYI

-607 SSFTADNCEISAI
+607 SSFTAEDCEVSAI
-620 VVQASGIVSFSGS
+620 VVEASGVVAFSGP

-662 IPVSGTTAVITGTIE
+662 IPVSGTTAAITGTLE
-677 INDRVASSF
+677 INDRNASAF
-686 NYSRQMTQLIGS
+686 NYSRQLTRLIGTFS
-698 VATGSVPF
+698 TGGVPF
-706 LEDEEIQQESLI
+706 LEDEEIRQESLI
-718 AYALPRGRFHH
+718 SYAQPRGRVHH
-729 LDVYNGS
+729 LDEIEGS
-736 NNTFTGV
+736 DIL
-743 NRMWISNKSGI
+743 WISNKSGI
-754 FNLDPNGVRDIAGSV
+754 FNLDPRGVRDIAGVV
-769 SSAELSPLLNKYPGD
+769 SSAELSPLLNKYNGD

>member
-12 FNVAAAANFISSFAN
+12 FNVAAAASFINSFAN

-39 YTGSDTII
+39 YAGSDTII
-47 PAPNNS
+47 PTPNNS
-53 IRTIDTDVYD
+53 IRTSDTDVYD

-83 LWQSNTHYAM
+83 LWESNTHYSM

-168 YEKFATSQYIPIIAN
+168 YEKFATSQYIPVIAN
-183 TTVIAGATRGT
+183 TAVITGATRGT
-194 IEVIQVE
+194 IEVIKVE
-201 DAGAGYDNYISE
+201 DVGAGYDNYIAE
-213 GTLLTSDITVQG
+213 GTLLTADITVQG

-246 VMKIT
+246 VMKMT
-251 SGAAVGEYKRIVNY
+251 SGTAVGEYKRIVNY
-265 EGTSSQKK
+265 EGTAAQKK
-273 FILDSSFINTPSAG
+273 FILDSAFINTPSAG

-333 YRKAESYVSEQP
+333 YRKAEAYVSEQP
-345 LTIPPSIL
+345 ITIPPSIF

-412 PTENDFRQVGL
+412 PVENDFRQVGL

-431 VDINIANTVGSSFST
+431 VDVNTANTVGPGFST

-461 VSITSGSTTIEKTNF
+461 VSIQAANTTIEKTNF
-476 GLLSTTATIVSA
+476 GLLSSTATIVSP
-488 GVGYNSAANNQL
+488 GTGYNSVANNQL
-500 VFTNGGTG
+500 VFNNSGTN
-508 GTGAAGT
+508 GTGAAAT
-515 FANNGSGTIT
+515 FANNGSGVIT
-525 SVTITNAGSGYVT
+525 SVTITNVGSGYTSAPLVT
-538 APTVAINGDAS
+538 INGDAS
-549 VSGSNGVITVA
+549 TSGSNGNITVA

-602 TANTN
+602 TANTS
-607 SSFTADNCEISAI
+607 SSFTANNCEISAI
-620 VVQASGIVSFSGS
+620 VVQASGIVSFSGTN
-633 SQIELSNV
+633 QIELSNV

-662 IPVSGTTAVITGTIE
+662 IPVSGTTATITGTLE

-686 NYSRQMTQLIGS
+686 EYSRQLTRLIGTFG
-698 VATGSVPF
+698 VGGVPF
-706 LEDEEIQQESLI
+706 LEDEVIEQESLI
-718 AYALPRGRFHH
+718 AYAQPRGRVHH
-729 LDVYNGS
+729 LDEIDGAS
-736 NNTFTGV
+736 DIL
-743 NRMWISNKSGI
+743 WISNKSGI
-754 FNLDPNGVRDIAGSV
+754 FNLDPRGVREIAGTV
-769 SSAELSPLLNKYPGD
+769 SSAELSPLLNKYNGD

>member
-12 FNVAAAANFISSFAN
+12 FNVAAAANFINSFAN

-39 YTGSDTII
+39 YANSDTII
-47 PAPNNS
+47 PVPNNS
-53 IRTIDTDVYD
+53 IRDTDTNVYD
-63 NMIFAKKVSSADVVH
+63 NMIFAKRISSDDVVH

-83 LWQSNTHYAM
+83 LWESNTHYAM

-122 FNKSTDAVNVNS
+122 FNKSTDTINVNS

-155 YVWKYMYTITKTQ
+155 YVWKYMYTITKSQ
-168 YEKFATSQYIPIIAN
+168 YEKFATSQYVPIIAN
-183 TTVIAGATRGT
+183 TSVIDGATRGT
-194 IEVIQVE
+194 IEVIKVE
-201 DAGAGYDNYISE
+201 DPGAGYDNYIASA
-213 GTLLTSDITVQG
+213 TLLTADITVQG

-246 VMKIT
+246 VMKMT
-251 SGAAVGEYKRIVNY
+251 SGTAVGEYKRIVNY
-265 EGTSSQKK
+265 EGTAAQKK
-273 FILDSSFINTPSAG
+273 FILDSAFINTPSAG

-345 LTIPPSIL
+345 LTIPPSIF

-365 SATYFSPASLRP
+365 TATYFSPASLRP

-412 PTENDFRQVGL
+412 PIENDFRQVGL

-431 VDINIANTVGSSFST
+431 VDMNIANTVGPGFSI

-461 VSITSGSTTIEKTNF
+461 VSITAANTTIQKRAF
-476 GLLSTTATIVSA
+476 GILSNTATIVSG
-488 GVGYNSAANNQL
+488 GVGYNSVANNQL
-500 VFTNGGTG
+500 VFNNSGTN

-515 FANNGSGTIT
+515 FATTANVIT
-525 SVTITNAGSGYVT
+525 SVTISNTGSGYT
-538 APTVAINGDAS
+538 SAPIVGFDAAS
-549 VSGSNGVITVA
+549 GGSNGSITVA
-560 LANPDA
+560 LANLDA

-576 DYVLVTNGSNNYI
+576 DYVLVTDGSNNYI
-589 STVANVPEDYRIT
+589 STVASVPEDYRIT
-602 TANTN
+602 TANTS
-607 SSFTADNCEISAI
+607 SSFTANNCEISAI

-653 VGGMSGDTV
+653 VGGMSGDTA
-662 IPVSGTTAVITGTIE
+662 IPVSGTTATITGTPE
-677 INDRVASSF
+677 INDRAASSF
-686 NYSRQMTQLIGS
+686 EYSRQLTRLIGTFS
-698 VATGSVPF
+698 VGGVPF

-718 AYALPRGRFHH
+718 AYAQPRGRVHH
-729 LDVYNGS
+729 VDEIDGASDIL
-736 NNTFTGV
+736 
-743 NRMWISNKSGI
+743 WISNKSGI
-754 FNLDPNGVRDIAGSV
+754 FNLDARGVRDIAGAV
-769 SSAELSPLLNKYPGD
+769 SSAELSPLLNKYNGD

>member
-12 FNVAAAANFISSFAN
+12 FNVAAAANFINSFAD

-39 YTGSDTII
+39 YANSDTII
-47 PAPNNS
+47 PTPNNS
-53 IRTIDTDVYD
+53 IHVVDTDVYD

-83 LWQSNTHYAM
+83 LWGSNTHYSM

-122 FNKSTDAVNVNS
+122 FNKSTDTINVNS

-168 YEKFATSQYIPIIAN
+168 YEKFATSQYIPITAN
-183 TTVIAGATRGT
+183 TDVIAGATRGT
-194 IEVIQVE
+194 IEVIKVE
-201 DAGAGYDNYISE
+201 DAGAGYNNYIASA
-213 GTLLTSDITVQG
+213 TLLTSDVTVEG

-235 AVSIDDYYQGC
+235 AASIDDYYQGC

-251 SGAAVGEYKRIVNY
+251 SGVAVGEYKRIVNY
-265 EGTSSQKK
+265 EGTAAQKK
-273 FILDSSFINTPSAG
+273 FILDSAFINTPSAG

-315 AASTNSVNRVELL
+315 AASTNSINRVELL

-345 LTIPPSIL
+345 ITIPPSIF

-365 SATYFSPASLRP
+365 SASYFSAASLRP

-412 PTENDFRQVGL
+412 PIENDFRQVGL
-423 IKNALFTE
+423 IKNATFTK
-431 VDINIANTVGSSFST
+431 VDMNIANTVGPGFSI

-461 VSITSGSTTIEKTNF
+461 VSITVANTTIQKRAF
-476 GLLSTTATIVSA
+476 GILSNTATIVSG
-488 GVGYNSAANNQL
+488 GVGYNSSANNQL
-500 VFTNGGTG
+500 VFNNSGTN
-508 GTGAAGT
+508 GTGAIGT
-515 FANNGSGTIT
+515 FATTANVIT
-525 SVTITNAGSGYVT
+525 SVTISNTGSGYT
-538 APTVAINGDAS
+538 SAPIIGFDAAAG
-549 VSGSNGVITVA
+549 GSNGSITVA

-566 PTYKDAFSVG
+566 PTYQDAFEVG
-576 DYVLVTNGSNNYI
+576 DYVLVTDGSNNYI
-589 STVANVPEDYRIT
+589 STVANVPEDYSIT
-602 TANTN
+602 TANTS
-607 SSFTADNCEISAI
+607 SSFTANNCEISAI

-662 IPVSGTTAVITGTIE
+662 IPVSGTTATITGTPE

-686 NYSRQMTQLIGS
+686 EYSRQLTRLVGTFS
-698 VATGSVPF
+698 VGGVPF

-718 AYALPRGRFHH
+718 AYAQPRGRVHH
-729 LDVYNGS
+729 LDEIDGAS
-736 NNTFTGV
+736 DIL
-743 NRMWISNKSGI
+743 WISNKSGI
-754 FNLDPNGVRDIAGSV
+754 FNLDARGVRNIAGDI
-769 SSAELSPLLNKYPGD
+769 SSAELSPLLNKYNGD

>member
-12 FNVAAAANFISSFAN
+12 FNVAAAASFINSFAN

-39 YTGSDTII
+39 YAGSDTII
-47 PAPNNS
+47 PTPNNS

-83 LWQSNTHYAM
+83 LWESNTHYSM

-183 TTVIAGATRGT
+183 TAVITGATRGT
-194 IEVIQVE
+194 IEVIKVE
-201 DAGAGYDNYISE
+201 DVGAGYDNYIAE
-213 GTLLTSDITVQG
+213 GTLLTGDITVQG

-246 VMKIT
+246 VMKMT
-251 SGAAVGEYKRIVNY
+251 SGTAVGEYKRIVNY
-265 EGTSSQKK
+265 EGTAAQKK
-273 FILDSSFINTPSAG
+273 FILDSAFINTPSAG

-345 LTIPPSIL
+345 ITIPPSIF

-412 PTENDFRQVGL
+412 PVENDFRQVGL
-423 IKNALFTE
+423 IKNPLFTE
-431 VDINIANTVGSSFST
+431 VDVNTANTVGPGFST

-461 VSITSGSTTIEKTNF
+461 VSIEAANTTIQKTNF
-476 GLLSTTATIVSA
+476 GLLSSTATIVSP
-488 GVGYNSAANNQL
+488 GTGYNSVANNQL
-500 VFTNGGTG
+500 VFNNSGTN
-508 GTGAAGT
+508 GTGAAAT
-515 FANNGSGTIT
+515 FANNGSGVIT
-525 SVTITNAGSGYVT
+525 TVTITNVGSGYTSAPLVT
-538 APTVAINGDAS
+538 INGDAS
-549 VSGSNGVITVA
+549 VSGSNGNITVA

-602 TANTN
+602 TANTS
-607 SSFTADNCEISAI
+607 SSFTANNCEISAI
-620 VVQASGIVSFSGS
+620 VVQASGIVSFSGT

-662 IPVSGTTAVITGTIE
+662 IPVSGTTATITGTLE

-686 NYSRQMTQLIGS
+686 EYSRQLTRLIGTFG
-698 VATGSVPF
+698 VGSVPF
-706 LEDEEIQQESLI
+706 LEDEVIEQESLI
-718 AYALPRGRFHH
+718 AYAQPRGRVHH
-729 LDVYNGS
+729 LDEIDGAS
-736 NNTFTGV
+736 DIL
-743 NRMWISNKSGI
+743 WISNKSGI
-754 FNLDPNGVRDIAGSV
+754 FNLDPRGVREIAGTV
-769 SSAELSPLLNKYPGD
+769 SSAELSPLLNKYNGD